1 MKKIG
6 LGVMLLGWSLLVG
19 SGMAWAG
26 VEVHSFDDPQKE
38 QQYKHL
44 VTELRCLVCQNQ
56 NLADSNAELA
66 QDLRQEIYEMIQAGA
81 SQQEIIDFMVD
92 RYGDFVLYRPPFK
105 KSTAFLWIGPF
116 LILAIGL
123 LALILFIR
131 KHRQTAPPALDDAA
145 RARARQ
151 MLNDNDETPS

>member
-1 MKKIG
+1 MRTG
-6 LGVMLLGWSLLVG
+6 LGMILLGLFLLAG
-19 SGMAWAG
+19 SGMARAG

-81 SQQEIIDFMVD
+81 SQQEIIDFMVN

-116 LILAIGL
+116 LILTIGL
-123 LALILFIR
+123 LALVLFIR
-131 KHRQTAPPALDDAA
+131 KHRRAAPPVLDAEA